1 MDFENIIKSL
11 APKLERIVVRFIST
25 THSRAEVE
33 DIVQESLIALWEL
46 NSKGYEIRNVEALA
60 IKITKNICVAHYRK
74 QRIATVDID
83 NHVLAGE
90 LGTADSVEESDN
102 EVIITDLLA
111 HLTPTERALI
121 QMRNS
126 EGLSLDEIAEVTGKP
141 KTSIKTTLSNA
152 RRKLLARMKEL
163 K

>member
-1 MDFENIIKSL
+1 M
-11 APKLERIVVRFIST
+11 
-25 THSRAEVE
+25 
-33 DIVQESLIALWEL
+33 
-46 NSKGYEIRNVEALA
+46 
-60 IKITKNICVAHYRK
+60 
-74 QRIATVDID
+74 
-83 NHVLAGE
+83 
-90 LGTADSVEESDN
+90 EESDN
-102 EVIITDLLA
+102 EVIVTDLLA

-152 RRKLLARMKEL
+152 RRKLLARMREL

>member
-1 MDFENIIKSL
+1 MDIENNIYDL
-11 APKLERIVVRFIST
+11 APKLERIVIRFISST
-25 THSRAEVE
+25 NSRAEVE
-33 DIVQESLIALWEL
+33 DIVQESLITLWEL

-74 QRIATVDID
+74 QRIATIDIND
-83 NHVLAGE
+83 NMLVGDT
-90 LGTADSVEESDN
+90 GTSDSIEEAEN
-102 EVIITDLLA
+102 EVIIANLFK
-111 HLTPTERALI
+111 HLTPTERELV

-141 KTSIKTTLSNA
+141 KNSIKVTLSKA

>member
-1 MDFENIIKSL
+1 MDFENNIKNL
-11 APKLERIVVRFIST
+11 APKLERIVTGFISAT
-25 THSRAEVE
+25 NSKAEVE

-83 NHVLAGE
+83 DYVLAGE

-102 EVIITDLLA
+102 EVLVTDLLA

-121 QMRNS
+121 QMRNN

-152 RRKLLARMKEL
+152 RRKLLARMREL

>member
-83 NHVLAGE
+83 DHVLAGE

-102 EVIITDLLA
+102 EVIVTDLLA

-152 RRKLLARMKEL
+152 RRKLLARMREL

>member
-1 MDFENIIKSL
+1 MDFENNIKNL
-11 APKLERIVVRFIST
+11 APKLERIVTGFISAT
-25 THSRAEVE
+25 NSKAEVE

-83 NHVLAGE
+83 DHVLAGE

-102 EVIITDLLA
+102 EVLVTDLLA

-152 RRKLLARMKEL
+152 RRKLLARMREL

>member
-152 RRKLLARMKEL
+152 RRKLLARMKEH